1 MMFTNIMTTGKFVW
15 ASSQGMVS
23 DDDEVGDGIKN
34 TTKGDGI
41 KNTTKDDVNIEK
53 GSGDSKEDNL
63 PNLIDDISN
72 MVVHVN
78 VSNNSSN
85 HSSSGKRKAPQHCL
99 NKSVQ
104 NREAPK

>member
-15 ASSQGMVS
+15 ASTQGMVS
-23 DDDEVGDGIKN
+23 DDDEV
-34 TTKGDGI
+34 GDGI